1 MSMAPSPRVPAL
13 SVPCTYAP
21 GWRVRLRL
29 VGEWGGGTKRW
40 MGVSWPISLCV
51 EGLAGLLARAQVQ
64 LVWWV
69 VHFVRYSPKR
79 ARKKTKKK
87 KTGRGYE
94 IRKSQLRELQGLT
107 KESFPYQP
115 HHHRWRWAINEIAN
129 IDERNWRSML
139 DLFQEVKNQGFSKRS
154 FNSSEK

>member
-1 MSMAPSPRVPAL
+1 MRRRAGRVVSTSASSIGLMSS
-13 SVPCTYAP
+13 S
-21 GWRVRLRL
+21 LR
-29 VGEWGGGTKRW
+29 
-40 MGVSWPISLCV
+40 
-51 EGLAGLLARAQVQ
+51 QV
-64 LVWWV
+64 
-69 VHFVRYSPKR
+69 FP
-79 ARKKTKKK
+79 RKKTKKK